1 MLFWRFVAKLVRKTS
16 SDSVQPNQCFSGL
29 YRNKKIFSSGCEVY
43 DGTKKG
49 GGKGCDFLEH
59 YMYFQY
65 ASGTSIALF
74 IPVFYLIS
82 VSNTKVAL
90 KVAAPLSA
98 PLFWKLDF
106 SKIWTLILLW
116 FKTDC
121 WYSNFSF
128 LYVQISSN
136 IRKMWNFGIIWFIR
150 PSKILPRLQKIAIF
164 CNLNQH
170 SVESDL
176 NEIWHSFYIPMI
188 PHIFTICSL

>member
-1 MLFWRFVAKLVRKTS
+1 M
-16 SDSVQPNQCFSGL
+16 
-29 YRNKKIFSSGCEVY
+29 
-43 DGTKKG
+43 
-49 GGKGCDFLEH
+49 
-59 YMYFQY
+59 
-65 ASGTSIALF
+65 
-74 IPVFYLIS
+74 
-82 VSNTKVAL
+82 
-90 KVAAPLSA
+90 AAPLSA

-176 NEIWHSFYIPMI
+176 NEIWHSFYIPII
-188 PHIFTICSL
+188 PQASYFHNLFIVKKGGGKGCACDACKAVMDLKMWENHKNSDVFRLSIWVRPPSLPR